1 MPESEAPYTFPEDE
15 SLAIKTL
22 ITQNLETSLETLN
35 PEDAGALTGDE
46 TVFIKVGGALRR
58 TTAQAIA
65 ALGGGGDPGYLE
77 YIATL
82 SQSGMAAPVATV
94 LKNTLGGTPTFA
106 RTSPGSYAM
115 TLTGAWTSG
124 KTVILPG
131 TIPAGITGGTVALVE
146 IVRESANVIRIR
158 TGDAFASSLL
168 DDLLGSAANGLSV
181 HIMVFP

>member
-1 MPESEAPYTFPEDE
+1 MADSKVSDLTNKP
-15 SLAIKTL
+15 TL
-22 ITQNLETSLETLN
+22 DGTELVMIVDDPSGTPTS
-35 PEDAGALTGDE
+35 
-46 TVFIKVGGALRR
+46 KR

-65 ALGGGGDPGYLE
+65 AWGGVKE

-82 SQSGMAAPVATV
+82 SQSGTAAPVANV

-106 RTSPGSYAM
+106 RTSAGSYTM

-131 TIPAGITGGTVALVE
+131 TIPAGISGGTVALVE

-158 TGDAFASSLL
+158 TGDAFASTLL
-168 DDLLGSAANGLSV
+168 DDLLGSAANGLSL